1 MKKNIKEGKNT
12 KNKSEKNISELI
24 KPYGDTLNDGVI
36 QLSFTLPIEYS
47 AKAKKAAEVYVK
59 KLNFDEVQVTHA
71 HKIAHNFTYF
81 VVYAKA
87 NATLDYSTV
96 QASEVTTA
104 EMDFYQIN
112 DLIKNKLNRPLVVVG
127 ATIGD
132 DAHTVGI
139 DAIMNM
145 KGYNQNYGLERY
157 PEIRAFN
164 MGAQVSIEELLKKGI
179 EMDADAILV
188 SQTVTQKDAHIRN
201 FTAFIELLEAEN
213 LRKKFLLVAGGP
225 RISNDLAIELGYEA
239 GFGSG
244 TLPSQVA
251 SFLITKILDKKGISF
266 EHKNTSNT
274 NTNTNN
280 TNTNTNTYY
289 QDGE

>member
-1 MKKNIKEGKNT
+1 M
-12 KNKSEKNISELI
+12 I
-24 KPYGDTLNDGVI
+24 KPYGDTLNDGVV
-36 QLSFTLPIEYS
+36 QLSFTLPVECS
-47 AKAKKAAEVYVK
+47 ARAKKAAELYVQ
-59 KLNFDEVQVTHA
+59 KLSFDEVQVTHA

-81 VVYAKA
+81 VVYARAKHMI
-87 NATLDYSTV
+87 DYSKV
-96 QASEVTTA
+96 KASEVTTK

-112 DLIKNKLNRPLVVVG
+112 DLIKNRLLRPLVVVG

-157 PEIRAFN
+157 PEIRAYN
-164 MGAQVSIEELLKKGI
+164 MGAQIPTEELLKKALEI
-179 EMDADAILV
+179 DADAILV

-225 RISNDLAIELGYEA
+225 RVTNDLAIELGYEA
-239 GFGSG
+239 GFGPG

-251 SFLITKILDKKGISF
+251 SFLITKILDKKGINYENSNNN
-266 EHKNTSNT
+266 KNTNDNINFHT
-274 NTNTNN
+274 NTNVSAS
-280 TNTNTNTYY
+280 YY